1 MNVTDELTGDADK
14 GLCHYLSSNVGVQ
27 RYVQTD
33 GEALLQAINTYVGM
47 VKDGKQKEADAYA
60 DECRKKSQLINV
72 QYSMPNKEGREF
84 AIELYKLEAYMG
96 HTTAFTSKWIKDH
109 IIGVY
114 GGVSE

>member
-1 MNVTDELTGDADK
+1 M
-14 GLCHYLSSNVGVQ
+14 GVQ

-33 GEALLQAINTYVGM
+33 GEALLRAVDIYLGM
-47 VKDGKQKEADAYA
+47 VKDGRKEEADAWA
-60 DECRKKSQLINV
+60 EKCGKKSELMSV

-84 AIELYKLEAYMG
+84 AIELYKLEGYMG
-96 HTTAFTSKWIKDH
+96 HTTAFTSKWIKDN